1 MNLSKLANKIYFN
14 QNPEGLWLIKYKE
27 AHPGFEFDYEDKF
40 KSNEEDGFVYILKGM
55 KFDYKNIPIF
65 LFHKCK
71 FNVTYNEMWF
81 SISHIYLNFYKI
93 WTFIK
98 FELFCTFFDFYKNTF
113 PHPFG

>member
-1 MNLSKLANKIYFN
+1 MNLSKLTNKIYFN
-14 QNPEGLWLIKYKE
+14 QNPEGLELIKYKE

-40 KSNEEDGFVYILKGM
+40 KSNEGDDFVYILKGM

-81 SISHIYLNFYKI
+81 SFRIFI

-98 FELFCTFFDFYKNTF
+98 FELFCTFFYFYKNTF

>member
-71 FNVTYNEMWF
+71 FNDTYNEMWF
-81 SISHIYLNFYKI
+81 SLSQIYLNF
-93 WTFIK
+93 FILWS
-98 FELFCTFFDFYKNTF
+98 FLHFFLFL
-113 PHPFG
+113 

>member
-27 AHPGFEFDYEDKF
+27 AHPEFEFDYEDKF
-40 KSNEEDGFVYILKGM
+40 KSNEEDDFVYILKWM

-71 FNVTYNEMWF
+71 LNVSYNEMWF
-81 SISHIYLNFYKI
+81 SLSHIYLNFYKI
-93 WTFIK
+93 WTF
-98 FELFCTFFDFYKNTF
+98 LHFFRFL
-113 PHPFG
+113 

>member
-1 MNLSKLANKIYFN
+1 MNFSKLANKIYFN

-40 KSNEEDGFVYILKGM
+40 KSNEEDDFIYILKGM

-71 FNVTYNEMWF
+71 FNVTYKEMWF
-81 SISHIYLNFYKI
+81 SLSQIYLNF
-93 WTFIK
+93 FILWS
-98 FELFCTFFDFYKNTF
+98 FLNFFLFF
-113 PHPFG
+113 

>member
-55 KFDYKNIPIF
+55 KFDYKNI
-65 LFHKCK
+65 
-71 FNVTYNEMWF
+71 
-81 SISHIYLNFYKI
+81 LNFYKI
-93 WTFIK
+93 WTFLF
-98 FELFCTFFDFYKNTF
+98 FEVFCTFFDFYKNTF